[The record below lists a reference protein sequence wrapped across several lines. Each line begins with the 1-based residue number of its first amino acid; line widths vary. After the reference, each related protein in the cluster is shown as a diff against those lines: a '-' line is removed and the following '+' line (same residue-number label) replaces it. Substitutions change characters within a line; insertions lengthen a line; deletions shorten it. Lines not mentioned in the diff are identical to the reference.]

1 MHLDDTSIQLVRD
14 ALIVTL
20 KLTAPILAAGVLI
33 GLIVSIAQAVTS
45 IQDQTVAFVP
55 KMIAMLIVAVLLAGW
70 IVQRMIDYTT
80 SLLNLNS

>member
-33 GLIVSIAQAVTS
+33 GLLVSIAQAVTS

-55 KMIAMLIVAVLLAGW
+55 KMVAMLIVAVLLAGW
-70 IVQRMIDYTT
+70 IVQRMIDYAS
-80 SLLNLNS
+80 SLLNLNA

>member
-33 GLIVSIAQAVTS
+33 GLLVSIAQAVTS

-55 KMIAMLIVAVLLAGW
+55 KMVAMLIVAVLLAGW
-70 IVQRMIDYTT
+70 LVQRMIDYAS
-80 SLLNLNS
+80 SLLNLNA